1 MSEMPKGPLGPAGNN
16 VRRNVRR
23 LREER
28 RWGYLDVEKRAARVG
43 RAIPVLAQS
52 AIDTGE
58 RRVDVDDLVA
68 LAAVFDLR
76 PEQLLEPPPEC
87 ENCHGAPP
95 PGFICIECD
104 TTSLTPRTAV
114 RHDPTTEPTA

>member
-1 MSEMPKGPLGPAGNN
+1 MGPLGAAGNN

-28 RWGYLDVEKRAARVG
+28 LWGYRDVSERLSKMG
-43 RAIPVLAQS
+43 RTIHTDQLS

-68 LAAVFDLR
+68 LAAVFGLGPEELLQPPVGCDTCHGR
-76 PEQLLEPPPEC
+76 PPVGFMCLEC
-87 ENCHGAPP
+87 E
-95 PGFICIECD
+95 
-104 TTSLTPRTAV
+104 TSSLRS
-114 RHDPTTEPTA
+114 